1 MDGRDGRICMQFRI
15 GSDVGR
21 EQALSELFC
30 HGPKFKVD
38 HRSIH
43 CVCVLL
49 FFLSVA
55 HLLLIT
61 SCHANNYL
69 TNKDDLLILFN
80 TRSCLSRFPDVLL
93 VVKFD
98 HFQSL
103 NYKLWYLYFCCK
115 FSLARSLAYRVSRG
129 HAMPLPADMCIVSTI
144 LPTQL
149 DSAVH
154 VNSSVSQSPL
164 CHRIWRPRLCTTMQD
179 ATQCKCNNVGTPD
192 RGLLNRISRFA
203 KKKTIRHNIF

>member
-1 MDGRDGRICMQFRI
+1 MQFRI

-21 EQALSELFC
+21 EQKALSELFC

-69 TNKDDLLILFN
+69 TNKDDLLVLQEAVSPGFPMFYLL
-80 TRSCLSRFPDVLL
+80 LS
-93 VVKFD
+93 
-98 HFQSL
+98 STT
-103 NYKLWYLYFCCK
+103 
-115 FSLARSLAYRVSRG
+115 FS
-129 HAMPLPADMCIVSTI
+129 H
-144 LPTQL
+144 
-149 DSAVH
+149 
-154 VNSSVSQSPL
+154 
-164 CHRIWRPRLCTTMQD
+164 
-179 ATQCKCNNVGTPD
+179 
-192 RGLLNRISRFA
+192 
-203 KKKTIRHNIF
+203 